1 MQGRFKPHL
10 AILHSL
16 MEWAI
21 PLQKL
26 EVGKINI
33 GHMINGPK
41 PLVPLSYIDGQIQF
55 PTLTLILPPLLIKSY
70 DGKTGRLEISLR
82 ENTQVNNKLLA
93 LQNTLFTLVCAQ
105 QRLWF
110 ANQQK
115 DIVELQRLF
124 QPLIDSDTL
133 HLYCPI
139 LEEKKNINEKIHIF
153 RTTTNGI
160 KEYEGVK
167 ENLLGPGD
175 TVRVALRI
183 QGLSFHNNPVTNQW
197 SGKFRLQHR
206 ILSLYVKP
214 SLISEV

>member
-1 MQGRFKPHL
+1 M
-10 AILHSL
+10 AILYSL

-33 GHMINGPK
+33 GHLMNGPK
-41 PLVPLSYIDGQIQF
+41 PLLPLSYIDGQIQF
-55 PTLTLILPPLLIKSY
+55 PTLTLILPPLTIKSY
-70 DGKTGRLEISLR
+70 DGKSGKLEISLR
-82 ENTQVNNKLLA
+82 ENQHVNNKLMV
-93 LQNTLFTLVCAQ
+93 LQSTLFTLVCAQ
-105 QRLWF
+105 QRIWF
-110 ANQQK
+110 PNQTK
-115 DIVELQRLF
+115 ETSELQRLF
-124 QPLIDSDTL
+124 QPFIENDIM

-153 RTTTNGI
+153 RTTTSGI

-175 TVRVALRI
+175 TIRIALRI

-197 SGKFRLQHR
+197 SGKFRIQHR